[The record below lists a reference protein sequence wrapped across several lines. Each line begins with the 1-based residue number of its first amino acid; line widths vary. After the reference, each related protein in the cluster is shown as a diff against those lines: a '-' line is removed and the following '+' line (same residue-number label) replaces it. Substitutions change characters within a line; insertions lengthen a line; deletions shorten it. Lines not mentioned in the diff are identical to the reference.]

1 MIKVA
6 ILNYNIGNLSSVKNA
21 IQTFKNAKVDIVSD
35 ADSIKQY
42 DKVILPG
49 VGAFE
54 NAMQYLKLNNM
65 DEAIKLFIKSGK
77 PLLGICLGMQLLF
90 DKSYEFGEHLG
101 LGIISG
107 EVVKFQDSELK
118 IPHMGWNTIDIKQN
132 SKLLNGLNNNEYLY
146 FVHSYYVKAKYKENI
161 LAICNYGEDFSAIVQ
176 KDNVFGIQS
185 HPEKS
190 SSSGLK
196 ILNNFI
202 NLEM

>member
-6 ILNYNIGNLSSVKNA
+6 ILNYNIGNLASVQNA
-21 IQTFKNAKVDIVSD
+21 LQMLENVSIDIVHD
-35 ADSIKQY
+35 ADLIAGY

-54 NAMQYLKLNNM
+54 NAMKHLIASNM
-65 DEAIKLFIKSGK
+65 NEAIDLFVKSGK
-77 PLLGICLGMQLLF
+77 QILGICLGMQLLF

-101 LGIISG
+101 LGLISG
-107 EVVKFQDSELK
+107 EVVKFRDSTLK
-118 IPHMGWNTIDIKQN
+118 IPHIGWNTIDIKQD
-132 SKLLNGLNNNEYLY
+132 SRLLKGIANNEYFY

-161 LAICNYGEDFSAIVQ
+161 LAMCNYGEDFGAIVQ
-176 KDNVFGIQS
+176 KDNVFGIQP

-190 SSSGLK
+190 SNAGLK

-202 NLEM
+202 NL

>member
-6 ILNYNIGNLSSVKNA
+6 ILNYNIGNLASVQNA
-21 IQTFKNAKVDIVSD
+21 LQMLENVSIDIVHD
-35 ADSIKQY
+35 ADLIASY

-54 NAMQYLKLNNM
+54 NAMKHLIASNM
-65 DEAIKLFIKSGK
+65 NEAIDLFVKSGK
-77 PLLGICLGMQLLF
+77 QILGICLGMQLLF

-101 LGIISG
+101 LGLISG
-107 EVVKFQDSELK
+107 EVVKFRDSTLK
-118 IPHMGWNTIDIKQN
+118 IPHIGWNTIDIKQD
-132 SKLLNGLNNNEYLY
+132 SRLLKGIANNEYFY

-161 LAICNYGEDFSAIVQ
+161 LAMCNYGEDFGAIVQ
-176 KDNVFGIQS
+176 KDNVFGIQP

-190 SSSGLK
+190 SNAGLK

-202 NLEM
+202 NL

>member
-6 ILNYNIGNLSSVKNA
+6 ILNYNIGNLASVQNA
-21 IQTFKNAKVDIVSD
+21 LQMLENVSIDIVYD
-35 ADSIKQY
+35 ADLIASY

-54 NAMQYLKLNNM
+54 NAMKHLIASNM
-65 DEAIKLFIKSGK
+65 NEAIDLFVKSGK
-77 PLLGICLGMQLLF
+77 QILGICLGMQLLF

-101 LGIISG
+101 LGLISG
-107 EVVKFQDSELK
+107 EVVKFRDSTLK
-118 IPHMGWNTIDIKQN
+118 IPHIGWNTIDIKQD
-132 SKLLNGLNNNEYLY
+132 SRLLKGIANNEYFY

-161 LAICNYGEDFSAIVQ
+161 LAMCNYGEDFGAIVQ
-176 KDNVFGIQS
+176 KDNVFGIQP

-190 SSSGLK
+190 SNAGLK

-202 NLEM
+202 NL

>member
-6 ILNYNIGNLSSVKNA
+6 ILNYNIGNLASVQNA
-21 IQTFKNAKVDIVSD
+21 LQMLENVSIDIVHD
-35 ADSIKQY
+35 ADLIASY

-54 NAMQYLKLNNM
+54 NAMKHLIASNM
-65 DEAIKLFIKSGK
+65 NEAIDLFVKSGK
-77 PLLGICLGMQLLF
+77 QILGICLGMQLLF

-101 LGIISG
+101 LGLISG
-107 EVVKFQDSELK
+107 EVVKFRDSTLK
-118 IPHMGWNTIDIKQN
+118 IPHIGWNTIDIKQD
-132 SKLLNGLNNNEYLY
+132 SRLLKGIANNEYFY

-161 LAICNYGEDFSAIVQ
+161 LAMCNYGEDFCAIVQ
-176 KDNVFGIQS
+176 KDNVFGIQP

-190 SSSGLK
+190 SNAGLK

-202 NLEM
+202 NL

>member
-6 ILNYNIGNLSSVKNA
+6 ILNYNIGNLASVQNA
-21 IQTFKNAKVDIVSD
+21 LQMLENVSIDIVHD
-35 ADSIKQY
+35 ADLIASY

-54 NAMQYLKLNNM
+54 NAMKHLIASNM
-65 DEAIKLFIKSGK
+65 NEAIDLFVKSGK
-77 PLLGICLGMQLLF
+77 QILGICLGMQLLF

-101 LGIISG
+101 LGLISG
-107 EVVKFQDSELK
+107 EVVKFRDSTLK
-118 IPHMGWNTIDIKQN
+118 IPHIGWNTIDIKQD
-132 SKLLNGLNNNEYLY
+132 SRLLKGIANNEYFY

-161 LAICNYGEDFSAIVQ
+161 LAMCNYCEDFGAIVQ
-176 KDNVFGIQS
+176 KDNVFGIQP

-190 SSSGLK
+190 SNAGLK

-202 NLEM
+202 NL